1 MINANSGSQ
10 ASHSLLLRAG
20 EQEPKSMTT
29 PYSALLRNRKGL
41 RNELSGD
48 RTRSQPQ
55 FRVLSQSVRL
65 LILPDKLDDGQI
77 ETLYARAVALGALKA
92 SSIEFTNLILTA
104 LKAPKRVMLALK
116 REQQRL
122 SDDWIAKLTVL
133 HIDWLEQTAKYGI
146 MQDYAP
152 YRVLPSPVKGEGSSI
167 PTTSYDGFKHEG
179 HESTTTPP
187 RRPPMPRPR
196 SSHTESGDDEQEP
209 WHTKRAKRET
219 SVESGSSQRSRERE
233 WSQESGS
240 PLQASKSEVETPQS
254 FQLLPPSSSSP
265 QSSDCPPWRNS
276 EFSCERPTPLIS
288 VHNQALVNELEV
300 IRRQRALTSQTWS
313 ERSYSNCLS
322 AIKAFPQPICD
333 VNIKDVRNL
342 KGVGQ
347 KMVGLVEQFCENA
360 KRSKDGAGYIVEA
373 QQIRGD
379 PATEILAGFMEL
391 YGVGPVSARTLYE
404 EGCRTFEDVIG
415 KGKSLATQLDVA
427 DCYRILPDLE
437 TKIPRAEV
445 EEIARLIHAEME
457 SLLPGTFYQV
467 CGGYRRGKS
476 MSNDV
481 DIVLSNCSPDFSH
494 RLDFIDRMLKQLRRK
509 GLMSYAVNVMGAGE
523 AFETV
528 GSIDVAQIVVLPPK
542 SSIVLQPRH
551 RRVDLIFCAP
561 RIYGAAILGWTGSKT
576 FEKDLRRWA
585 QRKGY
590 KFHSSGLRTRDD
602 DRLVETPT
610 ELDVFRILQLPWMP
624 PEYRNCD
631 A

>member
-1 MINANSGSQ
+1 
-10 ASHSLLLRAG
+10 
-20 EQEPKSMTT
+20 MTT
-29 PYSALLRNRKGL
+29 PYSASLRNRKGL

-77 ETLYARAVALGALKA
+77 EALYARAVALGALKA

-116 REQQRL
+116 REQQGL
-122 SDDWIAKLTVL
+122 ADDWIAKLTVL
-133 HIDWLEQTAKYGI
+133 HVDWLEQTAEFGI

-152 YRVLPSPVKGEGSSI
+152 YRVLPVKGEGNSI
-167 PTTSYDGFKHEG
+167 PATAYDGMKHDG
-179 HESTTTPP
+179 HESTAPP

-196 SSHTESGDDEQEP
+196 SSHTESGDDGQES
-209 WHTKRAKRET
+209 WHTKRPKREM
-219 SVESGSSQRSRERE
+219 SVESASSSQRSRERE
-233 WSQESGS
+233 WSQERETR
-240 PLQASKSEVETPQS
+240 PQPSKSEVETPQS
-254 FQLLPPSSSSP
+254 SKLLPTSPSP
-265 QSSDCPPWRNS
+265 QSSACPAWRNS
-276 EFSCERPTPLIS
+276 EFSCERPTPLVS
-288 VHNQALVNELEV
+288 VHNQALVDELEI

-333 VNIKDVRNL
+333 VSIKDVRNL

-360 KRSKDGAGYIVEA
+360 KRSTDGKGYIVEA

-404 EGCRTFEDVIG
+404 EGCRTFEDVIS

-457 SLLPGTFYQV
+457 SLLPGTFYDV

-494 RLDFIDRMLKQLRRK
+494 RLDFIHRMLKQLRRK
-509 GLMSYAVNVMGAGE
+509 GLMSYAVNIMGAGE
-523 AFETV
+523 AFETA

-590 KFHSSGLRTRDD
+590 KFHSSGLRSRDD